1 MSKPRGQVFVT
12 DTTPT
17 MRNKGVKV
25 AWRGI
30 IHDKREVWGGQPKVS
45 RSLAFKEMQRANKRL
60 ELGAVLAKPLPDDRP
75 V

>member
-12 DTTPT
+12 DPT
-17 MRNKGVKV
+17 LEMRGEGVIH

-30 IHDKREVWGGQPKVS
+30 VHDEREVWGGRPQVS
-45 RSLAFKEMQRANKRL
+45 RSLAFDEMQEANKHL
-60 ELGAVLAKPLPDDRP
+60 DLGAVLADPLPDDRP